1 MADRYPGNLTTQ
13 FSAGAFLNTLN
24 PVSRIFGWEDDTKR
38 SRQWVPQWAIKQAQ
52 KLGLDKTKAAK
63 MGHVFTKVIG
73 GGAVIGGLV
82 ALLRLGAHYADMDK
96 INIAGHTA
104 GQKLK
109 KQYQRQTD
117 PLLQPQN
124 DPIGQ
129 DSVQAPTQKQPD
141 AVADLQQ
148 NPTVAKNAA
157 WDPYAVAN
165 ATIPPAV
172 ALLAAMAAYSSTDKL
187 ADKLQAK
194 KLNKEIDSTL
204 ADINT
209 IGLNNIR
216 TVRGVKNQPQQ
227 QPAEEPVVKNASG
240 QLSSAVGLITLL
252 LAAGSGTIGFQL
264 QRAYDPNTIKYK
276 ALKKGIQEYNK
287 IRSTERLFKAQP
299 INKDLLQTL
308 DPQPKQGKAAI
319 DQLPEVNTESM
330 YRPVDI

>member
-1 MADRYPGNLTTQ
+1 MADKYPGNLTTQ
-13 FSAGAFLNTLN
+13 FSTGAFLNTLN

-38 SRQWVPQWAIKQAQ
+38 SRQWVPQWAVKQAQ
-52 KLGLDKTKAAK
+52 KLGLDKNKAAK

-109 KQYQRQTD
+109 KQYQRETD
-117 PLLQPQN
+117 PLLEPQN

-129 DSVQAPTQKQPD
+129 APAQQPVVTQEALDTPQVK
-141 AVADLQQ
+141 
-148 NPTVAKNAA
+148 KEAA

-194 KLNKEIDSTL
+194 KLNKQINSTL
-204 ADINT
+204 SDINT
-209 IGLNNIR
+209 IGLDNIR
-216 TVRGVKNQPQQ
+216 MARGVKRPQQ
-227 QPAEEPVVKNASG
+227 QAQKQPVVKNASG

-299 INKDLLQTL
+299 IDKKLLQTL

>member
-1 MADRYPGNLTTQ
+1 MADKYPGNLTTQ
-13 FSAGAFLNTLN
+13 FSTGAFLNTLN

-38 SRQWVPQWAIKQAQ
+38 SRQWVPSWAVKQAQ
-52 KLGLDKTKAAK
+52 KLGLDKNKAAK

-73 GGAVIGGLV
+73 GGLAIGGLV

-104 GQKLK
+104 RQKLK

-117 PLLQPQN
+117 PLLQSEQ
-124 DPIGQ
+124 Q
-129 DSVQAPTQKQPD
+129 KAQSPTQQQMD
-141 AVADLQQ
+141 QAALDLLE
-148 NPTVAKNAA
+148 NPQVKKEAA

-194 KLNKEIDSTL
+194 KLNKQINSTL
-204 ADINT
+204 SDINT
-209 IGLNNIR
+209 IGLDNIR
-216 TVRGVKNQPQQ
+216 TVRGVKKQPQEQ
-227 QPAEEPVVKNASG
+227 VKAQPVVKNASG

-287 IRSTERLFKAQP
+287 IRSTQRLFKAQP
-299 INKDLLQTL
+299 IDKGLLKTL

-319 DQLPEVNTESM
+319 DQLPEVNTESL